1 LFEVIQL
8 HSGQVQ
14 KIIKEEEL
22 EAAVFFDGELIID
35 STGGIT
41 ATGIIASGK
50 LAEEHRHVRP

>member
-1 LFEVIQL
+1 M